1 MAYLYI
7 DQDHVNEWGHNIIM
21 VDDAE
26 KALNPN
32 VNNTYKEFT
41 ITAEQYED
49 LKMQRKLVRFNGSNE
64 LEWMDIDPITW
75 NSLEEINQYI
85 TDNFGTDPVEFFGS
99 NPSTLA
105 RKEVYDQIKA
115 MDWSTETFPLTG
127 HFHAL
132 CAAKGLTWNPKDF

>member
-7 DQDHVNEWGHNIIM
+7 DKNRVNEWGHNIIM
-21 VDDAE
+21 EDDAE
-26 KALNPN
+26 KTANPN
-32 VNNTYKEFT
+32 HNNCYKEFN
-41 ITAEQYED
+41 ITQPQYED
-49 LKMQRKLVRFNGSNE
+49 LKFQKKFVRFNDSDE

-75 NSLEEINQYI
+75 NSLEEINQYV
-85 TDNFGTDPVEFFGS
+85 TDNFGEDPTIVFGV
-99 NPSTLA
+99 NPSNVA

-115 MDWSTETFPLTG
+115 IDWSGETFPLTG